1 MFKILKNLEKF
12 CCDYDADVPCN
23 YASYLMSFLVS
34 LAYIIY
40 ATLIRLL
47 YWDYRIDG
55 HNAFQNEEKV
65 DF

>member
-1 MFKILKNLEKF
+1 MSINSTKN
-12 CCDYDADVPCN
+12 
-23 YASYLMSFLVS
+23 SSFLVS